1 MKISTFIM
9 LILNYIKP
17 SVMYDEMFED
27 RIEAAVLLSKKL
39 KKYKNSNTIVLA
51 VPRGGVPIGLIIA
64 KNLNL
69 PLDIVLSKKIG
80 HPYNKEFAVG
90 AVSMNSMIID
100 KHPDVHQAYID
111 QEMIRLRKLLKEKYK
126 LYMGNREPLDIQG
139 KNIILVDDGIAT
151 GNTLLVSIE
160 MLRKKNP
167 AKIIV
172 AVPVVPCDTVTKFQ
186 EHTDEFVYIIASK
199 QFRGVGAFYQEFKQV
214 EDEEVIQMLQ
224 VTKPAE

>member
-1 MKISTFIM
+1 
-9 LILNYIKP
+9 
-17 SVMYDEMFED
+17 MYDEMFED
-27 RIEAAVLLSKKL
+27 RIEAAVLLSERL
-39 KKYKNSNTIVLA
+39 KKYKNSNAIVLA

-64 KNLNL
+64 KNLHL

-111 QEMIRLRKLLKEKYK
+111 QETIRLRKLLKEKYK
-126 LYMGNREPLDIQG
+126 LYMGNREPLDIHG

-151 GNTLLVSIE
+151 GNTLLVSIA

-172 AVPVVPCDTVTKFQ
+172 AVPVVPYDTVTKF
-186 EHTDEFVYIIASK
+186 EDSADEFIYIIASK
-199 QFRGVGAFYQEFKQV
+199 QFRGVGGFYQEFTQV

-224 VTKPAE
+224 LPKPAE